1 MPYQLVHD
9 YISRDVVD
17 ALTLLLKGAQDGDV
31 TGIAFACT
39 LRKNRYITNVAGL
52 CFKNPTFARGCIGAL
67 DDELS
72 AIIHQRDPQ
81 DTR

>member
-52 CFKNPTFARGCIGAL
+52 AFKNPTFTRGMLGAL

>member
-9 YISRDVVD
+9 YISRDTVD
-17 ALTLLLKGAQDGDV
+17 ALRLLLKGAEEGDV

-52 CFKNPTFARGCIGAL
+52 MYKNPTFARGCVVAL

-72 AIIHQRDPQ
+72 SIVHARDPE

>member
-17 ALTLLLKGAQDGDV
+17 ALTLLLEGAKDGDV

-67 DDELS
+67 DDELA